1 MLLYLVLDWS
11 TDIIFWLIKNL
22 GRAGYYSIC
31 YLFGYGKEEVE
42 PEKLNELKELIEQKK
57 DIEEIKKILKELKN
71 KSD

>member
-31 YLFGYGKEEVE
+31 YLFGYGQEEVE